1 MPKIVAT
8 HAVVDVRRWLEGKE
22 ERAAAI
28 ESASGSN
35 VRDFVALDGSNNIA
49 VTADVADIEAIK
61 SMLASPSPDVLAK
74 MQDHGVIPPITAYI
88 EA

>member
-8 HAVVDVRRWLEGKE
+8 HAVVDVGRWLEGKE

-35 VRDFVALDGSNNIA
+35 VKDFVALDGSNNIA
-49 VTADVADIEAIK
+49 VTADVADVEAIK
-61 SMLASPSPDVLAK
+61 SMLASPSPDVLAT